1 MKNNDRVVV
10 LYNISIL
17 YNASIFYSAS
27 ISNKLNDVY
36 NICVYIIYTEL
47 YNNQA
52 L

>member
-1 MKNNDRVVV
+1 MKNNDKVVV
-10 LYNISIL
+10 PYSISIL
-17 YNASIFYSAS
+17 HNASIFYSAS
-27 ISNKLNDVY
+27 ISNKLHDIY